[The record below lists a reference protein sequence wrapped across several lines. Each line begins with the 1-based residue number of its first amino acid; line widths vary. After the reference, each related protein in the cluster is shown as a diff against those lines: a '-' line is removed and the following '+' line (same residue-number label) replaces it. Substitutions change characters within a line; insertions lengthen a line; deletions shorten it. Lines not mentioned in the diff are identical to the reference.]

1 MRLSRHAKKRILER
15 KIYPHEIEVVLSLGV
30 HNYQGFNNSKAI
42 YGDITIVYGNED
54 HEGKPYMITG
64 YRN

>member
-1 MRLSRHAKKRILER
+1 MRLSKHAVVRIKKR
-15 KIYPHEIEVVLSLGV
+15 KIYPHEIDAVISLGN
-30 HNYQGFNNSKAI
+30 HKYQCCNSTKAT

-54 HEGKPYMITG
+54 HEGNPYVITG